1 MNTMEVIL
9 TENVDGL
16 GNIGEMVNVKPGYAR
31 NFLLPRHFAVEAN
44 PRNVKEFEH
53 QKRQAKR
60 KLEMR
65 TKEAE
70 VIKAKIE
77 AIACVVSHRASEDGK
92 LFGSVTNM
100 ELAEKMTAA
109 GIEVDRKKIV
119 LADPIKSLGL
129 HEVPVKLDAGV
140 VATLK
145 VTVEASNEED

>member
-1 MNTMEVIL
+1 MEMIL

-31 NFLLPRHFAVEAN
+31 NYLLPRHFAVEAN

-53 QKRQAKR
+53 QKRQALR

-70 VIKAKIE
+70 LIKRKIE

-100 ELAEKMTAA
+100 EIAEKLLAA
-109 GIEVDRKKIV
+109 GVEIDRKKIV
-119 LADPIKSLGL
+119 LAEPIKSLGL
-129 HEVPVKLDAGV
+129 HEVPIKLDAGV

-145 VTVEASNEED
+145 VTVEASGE

>member
-1 MNTMEVIL
+1 MEVIL

-31 NFLLPRHFAVEAN
+31 NFLLPRHFAVESN

-53 QKRQAKR
+53 QKREAQR

-70 VIKAKIE
+70 VIKSKIE

-100 ELAEKMTAA
+100 ELAEKIIAA
-109 GIEVDRKKIV
+109 GVEIDRKKIV
-119 LADPIKSLGL
+119 LAEPIKSLGA

-145 VTVEASNEED
+145 VTVEASSEEA